1 MVEGPTVLEVAPAR
15 VVETAPVQVGVET
28 ARQKQVLWFDP
39 NWREFHKLWSIRLSA
54 IVMLLSAAEM
64 AVPAFITWVPPRL
77 FALLCLV
84 IVGAAWVARLM
95 NQRSTNL

>member
-64 AVPAFITWVPPRL
+64 AVPAFIT
-77 FALLCLV
+77 CLV